1 MKTSAVALLA
11 IIGSASANLPS
22 LSISVSDGNFADL
35 GGLEPTLKW
44 SSEGKAGE
52 LDISYGLEADAR
64 PTSDLSSMP
73 KKIWGKASGDL
84 GAWGVTARAEF
95 QGTDFSAADI
105 EIDAVNEDLSI
116 HVDARSDG
124 DFSVNKIEAT
134 KSFDADDAA
143 VTVTPRYDVG
153 NGSSDIVVSYLKDD
167 TSVEITASQEEQ
179 AITVSKQIDDDNRI
193 APTIASNG
201 DFSVQWERSL
211 GENNSLTTTL
221 KPNESIDVEWN
232 DGAWEASINMPLD
245 GTSIS
250 GANVSVKR
258 DVNF

>member
-35 GGLEPTLKW
+35 GGLEPTLTW

-52 LDISYGLEADAR
+52 LDIEYGLEADAR
-64 PTSDLSSMP
+64 PSSDLSSMP
-73 KKIWGKASGDL
+73 KTVWGKASGEI

-105 EIDAVNEDLSI
+105 EIDAVNNDMSV

-124 DFSVNKIEAT
+124 EFSVSKIEAT

-153 NGSSDIVVSYLKDD
+153 SGSSDVVITYEKDD
-167 TSVEITASQEEQ
+167 TSVEITASQEDQ
-179 AITVSKQIDDDNRI
+179 KITVSKQVDDDNRI

-201 DFSVQWERSL
+201 DFSVEWERSL
-211 GENNSLTTTL
+211 GDDNSLTTTL

-258 DVNF
+258 DVKF